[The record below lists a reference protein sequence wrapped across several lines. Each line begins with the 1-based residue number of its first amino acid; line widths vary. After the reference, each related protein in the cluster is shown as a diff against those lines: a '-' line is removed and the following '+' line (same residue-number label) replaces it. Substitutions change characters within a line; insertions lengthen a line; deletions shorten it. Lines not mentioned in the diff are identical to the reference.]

1 MFARRIFTWSHVPV
15 YFLLL
20 IVLPTAG
27 TLLAGY
33 LAIFEGIISWR
44 DIIIFAVMYVLT
56 EFGVTIGYHRMLVH
70 QSFQTNPVLKFIF
83 LMLGSMT
90 MQGPAMNWA
99 SVHLKHHAF
108 TDDHEDPHS
117 PTVGGWL
124 HSHFGWI
131 FSTSP
136 EEVLQAKQTFG
147 KKFLQDKMVVFMH
160 ETFFLWTILGFVIA
174 YIAGGWT
181 GLLWGGFVRLF
192 FTLHATWSVNSICH
206 IFGSRLFNTT
216 DESRNNFL
224 IGILAMGEG
233 WHNNHHAFPRSAFHG
248 MRWWQIDFSG
258 YVIRAL
264 EAVHLVKNVY
274 RVPAHVLAEK
284 AVK

>member
-1 MFARRIFTWSHVPV
+1 MKRIFSWSYVPV

-27 TLLAGY
+27 TLLAAY
-33 LAIFEGIISWR
+33 LAIFKGMISWS
-44 DIIIFAVMYVLT
+44 DVIIFTVMYVIT
-56 EFGVTIGYHRMLVH
+56 ELGVTVGYHRMLVH
-70 QSFQTNPVLKFIF
+70 QSFQTNPVVKFIF

-90 MQGPAMNWA
+90 MQGPAINWA
-99 SVHLKHHAF
+99 SIHLKHHAF

-117 PTVGGWL
+117 PTMKGWL

-131 FSTSP
+131 FSTTQ
-136 EEVLQAKQTFG
+136 EEVEEARKTFG
-147 KKFLQDKMVVFMH
+147 RKFYQDKLIVFMNN
-160 ETFFLWTILGFVIA
+160 TFFLWTVLGFVIS
-174 YIAGGWT
+174 YLLGGWT

-192 FTLHATWSVNSICH
+192 FTLHVTWSVNSVCH

-216 DESRNNFL
+216 DESKNNFL
-224 IGILAMGEG
+224 IGLLAMGEG

-258 YVIRAL
+258 YLIRGM
-264 EAVHLVKNVY
+264 EAIHLVKNVY
-274 RVPAHVLAEK
+274 RVPEKVLAEK